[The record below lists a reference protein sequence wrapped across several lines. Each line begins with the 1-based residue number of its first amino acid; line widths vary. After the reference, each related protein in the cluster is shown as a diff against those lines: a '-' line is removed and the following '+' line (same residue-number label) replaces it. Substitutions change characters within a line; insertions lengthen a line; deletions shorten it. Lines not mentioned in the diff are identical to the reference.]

1 MTLLSS
7 LTNTELQSKNDI
19 VNKLI
24 DASIASNRNNGKTDI
39 NVLKHDIKKI
49 TKTKII
55 MKIMITNHQIMQL
68 KITFKI

>member
-39 NVLKHDIKKI
+39 NVLKHDIKNNNKNKNNNENYNNKPSNNAI
-49 TKTKII
+49 KD
-55 MKIMITNHQIMQL
+55 HV
-68 KITFKI
+68 